1 MCWIVGLDHTTIS
14 TERRGQLNQARG
26 ILVKAGYTADDLV
39 AFWEQVWKKD
49 WRYKK
54 NKSKPTIQQLRDEI
68 GKVKVKDELLNSG
81 CNDTLPEYDPQIFD
95 TTNLNW

>member
-14 TERRGQLNQARG
+14 TARRGQLNQARG

-49 WRYKK
+49 WRYTK

-68 GKVKVKDELLNSG
+68 GKVKAKDELLNSREH
-81 CNDTLPEYDPQIFD
+81 DTTIVIDPQVWD
-95 TTNLNW
+95 TTGLDW